1 MHTGSVAKE
10 TGKVEIVP
18 GVEGPKRVVFEDLPT
33 TGGSTFRLDIRFD
46 QDQRRYIVYEVR
58 VRGEEGID
66 SETLRYAPVAKWIA
80 DYFLYEEGTIREQ
93 PNPDGREPWG
103 LKPPADVA
111 EAPTSRALKW
121 TAHLYRFGFAVG
133 SNPTKTVQEELGL
146 PRSTV
151 GRWIAKARQ
160 AGYLAPSEGVGK
172 AGG

>member
-1 MHTGSVAKE
+1 VQTGRVAKE

-18 GVEGPKRVVFEDLPT
+18 GVEGPKRVIFDIVLT
-33 TGGSTFRLDIRFD
+33 TGELTRVDIRFD
-46 QDQRRYIVYEVR
+46 QDQRRYILHEIR
-58 VRGEEGID
+58 VRGGDGID
-66 SETLRYAPVAKWIA
+66 SETLRYAPVAKWVP
-80 DYFLYEEGTIREQ
+80 DYFLYEEGTIREL

-103 LKPPADVA
+103 LKPLADVV

-121 TAHLYRFGFAVG
+121 TAHLYRFGFAIR
-133 SNPTKTVQEELGL
+133 SNPTKTVEERLGI

-160 AGYLAPSEGVGK
+160 AGYLRPSEGVGK